1 MIYSIVNS
9 NLFCF
14 MKRNFFIFPL
24 LITSWFL
31 NSGFLFKPNIKV
43 MTCGNGDYISSIK
56 LEDEKEILGNYPW
69 IFDSKSGQLYAYDQK
84 KNTLK
89 PVKREI
95 IDNYEY
101 IYLENYIKGSILY
114 IESIDRDL
122 ETNQSFN
129 VKTILDFEKF
139 KLTTIY
145 EGEEPYNDLC
155 KEIGLPKDI
164 KILK

>member
-1 MIYSIVNS
+1 
-9 NLFCF
+9 
-14 MKRNFFIFPL
+14 MKKKFFIL
-24 LITSWFL
+24 SILISSWFL

-43 MTCGNGDYISSIK
+43 MTCGDDDYISSIK

-69 IFDSKSGQLYAYDQK
+69 IFDSNTGQLYAYDQN

-101 IYLENYIKGSILY
+101 IYLENSVEGKSLY

-122 ETNQSFN
+122 ETNQSWN
-129 VKTILDFEKF
+129 VKTILDFEKL
-139 KLTTIY
+139 KISTIY
-145 EGEEPYNDLC
+145 EGEESYSDIC
-155 KEIGLPKDI
+155 KEIGLPKDV